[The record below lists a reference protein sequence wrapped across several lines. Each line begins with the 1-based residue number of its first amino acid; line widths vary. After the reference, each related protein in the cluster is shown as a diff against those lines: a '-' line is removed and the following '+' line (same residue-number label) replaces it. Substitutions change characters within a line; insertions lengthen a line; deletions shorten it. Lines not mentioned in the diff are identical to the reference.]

1 MNYAILGNDVQV
13 FGEVLKV
20 VLPAFRD
27 VEYTFMAEDEFRALE
42 PAAMTRVYWSEML
55 YRSHWA
61 AAATLLRAQL
71 WLQGAADAYEANN
84 LLAFAACCRGLI
96 EASADSH
103 YSIRSVPE
111 TLARDH
117 RMIADALAG
126 VSRTMAVNPELEEQ
140 LIHFTHGR
148 KVPKGSA
155 APASHRALHL
165 QDYLAD
171 LNKIQPNV
179 GVCYGVLCDFTHPGA
194 SSVLSFATAV
204 TPDASRVRLL
214 PTAEKNAL
222 PELKSAVASVGRDV
236 LMLGLNSALVTLR
249 VLNELPLTSLHVPQL
264 QHVVLREIPV
274 WRKAAA
280 HLGCAA

>member
-1 MNYAILGNDVQV
+1 MNYGILGNDARL
-13 FGEVLKV
+13 FGGVLEL
-20 VLPAFRD
+20 VLPALRD
-27 VEYTFMAEDEFRALE
+27 IEYTFASEDEFRALE
-42 PAAMTRVYWSEML
+42 PAVMTRVYWSEML

-61 AAATLLRAQL
+61 ASATLIRAHL
-71 WLQGAADAYEANN
+71 WLQGVADAYAADN

-103 YSIRSVPE
+103 YSLRSVPE

-126 VSRTMAVNPELEEQ
+126 IGRTIAVNPELEEQ
-140 LIHFTHGR
+140 LIHFTHAR
-148 KVPKGSA
+148 RIPKGST

-165 QDYLAD
+165 QDYLTD
-171 LNKIQPNV
+171 LNKIQPDV
-179 GVCYGVLCDFTHPGA
+179 GACYGILCDFTHPGA

-214 PTAEKNAL
+214 PIAEKSAL
-222 PELKSAVASVGRDV
+222 PELRNTVARVSRDV
-236 LMLGLNSALVTLR
+236 LMLGLNTALVTLR

-274 WRKAAA
+274 WKKAAA
-280 HLGCAA
+280 HLGCTD